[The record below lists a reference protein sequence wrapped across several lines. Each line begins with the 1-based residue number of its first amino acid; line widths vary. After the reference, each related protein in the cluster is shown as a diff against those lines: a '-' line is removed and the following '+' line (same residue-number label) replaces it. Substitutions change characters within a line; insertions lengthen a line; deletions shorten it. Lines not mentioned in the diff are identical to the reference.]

1 MKVKPVLRY
10 RSPRYPTREQLESQ
24 ARLSHVIPSRWKE
37 NAALIAILT
46 AAPALARSDGPEAV
60 KKTPDSLV
68 APLFQHGAG
77 ETRGVYGTTFSI
89 LPVLLSEE
97 DARQVIEEQ
106 LTKAGLNMSRGKKST
121 HHISVMT
128 VDPKTKQPSAKNV
141 SLTMDGYD
149 SKYGVA
155 YEFLSAN
162 DGKETG
168 GSGIELAGK
177 VRDALAKEAPVG
189 IQAIFYDP
197 APTVYEG
204 MGPAGIGRAMSG
216 MTPCEDFGETTL
228 IPTGFFTT
236 PFLGSSIR
244 VVVEGRR
251 VTLSNSDGS
260 KQAELSV
267 GRETAVINGKTS
279 KLPIPAVE
287 YDGVIYLPFQAV
299 ANALDVAFSW
309 DNPSGQLTISLPVYE
324 GRVKNADGVFEQR
337 FEDRDFK
344 SLVTTPTGGENKKL
358 TFAFVAWDDKATRA
372 WAKAEARRL
381 LRLQARDFAAWLKT
395 QGVI

>member
-24 ARLSHVIPSRWKE
+24 AQLLRVMPSRWKE

-46 AAPALARSDGPEAV
+46 AAPALAQSDVPAAG
-60 KKTPDSLV
+60 KKTPDSRV
-68 APLFQHGAG
+68 APLFKHGAG

-106 LTKAGLNMSRGKKST
+106 LTKAGLNMSRGKKGT

-141 SLTMDGYD
+141 SLTMDGCD
-149 SKYGVA
+149 SKYSVA
-155 YEFLSAN
+155 YEFLSAD
-162 DGKETG
+162 DGKEAG
-168 GSGIELAGK
+168 GSGIDLAGK
-177 VRDALAKEAPVG
+177 VRDALAKEAPAG

-204 MGPAGIGRAMSG
+204 MGPAGIGEAISG
-216 MTPCEDFGETTL
+216 MTPCETFGETTL

-236 PFLGSSIR
+236 PFLGSTIR
-244 VVVEGRR
+244 LVVEGGQ
-251 VTLSNSDGS
+251 VTISNGS
-260 KQAELSV
+260 KRAVLAV
-267 GRETAVINGKTS
+267 GEETAVMNGKKA
-279 KLPIPAVE
+279 KLPIPAAE

-299 ANALDVAFSW
+299 ANALDLTFSW
-309 DNPSGQLTISLPVYE
+309 DTPSGQLTISMPVYG
-324 GRVKNADGVFEQR
+324 GRAKNADGVYEQR
-337 FEDRDFK
+337 FVEREFK
-344 SLVTTPTGGENKKL
+344 SVVTTPTGGENKKQP
-358 TFAFVAWDDKATRA
+358 FVFIGWDEKALRA